1 MKDEA
6 RLELDTGFRN
16 GLKTEVAIVGA
27 GAGGLYAA
35 YRLTADPA
43 NGNPLL
49 DVNGNPVFQANGSS
63 PSLSVHRSGFYR
75 AAYLQDTWQAS
86 RQFIVN
92 YGLRDLT
99 HTNAA
104 STNEREAYADH
115 VRDTIRDFDPRLT
128 DVEVTARFPED
139 VQRVQQNTFKVSALY
154 FRVRATLRLGQNV
167 AEPVVFDTMFD
178 ASRGRHIVSASE
190 DGA

>member
-1 MKDEA
+1 MNDYLPTVFD
-6 RLELDTGFRN
+6 RLTEPEFRN
-16 GLKTEVAIVGA
+16 NQCRYTFEQMEACVFRDLEDLLNTRRASHGLFD
-27 GAGGLYAA
+27 GLAA
-35 YRLTADPA
+35 
-43 NGNPLL
+43 
-49 DVNGNPVFQANGSS
+49 VE
-63 PSLSVHRSGFYR
+63 RS
-75 AAYLQDTWQAS
+75 
-86 RQFIVN
+86 IVN